1 MVFWLQRSRLISQAE
16 WIGKSAL
23 AMNIQMLQRSRLITQ
38 AECQVETFKGTSA
51 PAASTEPPDF
61 SGGMFAQLPIQQHP
75 DFASTE
81 PPDFSGGMAIIR
93 TRSIVDRAGFNGA
106 A

>member
-23 AMNIQMLQRSRLITQ
+23 AMNIQMLQRSRLISQ

-51 PAASTEPPDF
+51 PA
-61 SGGMFAQLPIQQHP
+61 
-75 DFASTE
+75 ASTE